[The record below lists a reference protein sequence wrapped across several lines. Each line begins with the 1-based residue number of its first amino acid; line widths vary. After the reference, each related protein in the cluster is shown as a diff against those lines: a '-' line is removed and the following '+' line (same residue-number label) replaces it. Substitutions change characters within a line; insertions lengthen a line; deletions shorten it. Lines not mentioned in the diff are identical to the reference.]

1 MNSIFGNI
9 RLPKIRANTV
19 HLKYCFFLMITPLLS
34 TCVRR
39 CNQHLVAS
47 SLNGVQDNAGR
58 SLCQTPPKALL
69 RKNQQ
74 WMSGLKKTLMDRYKD
89 DIRKEKKIY
98 NDKKLKK
105 GKEEPTQSTDAVP
118 PFHPALKD
126 SRNVKE
132 FQYLNTIGE
141 GAYGVVYRARDK
153 STDEIVALKRLK
165 ALNEKEV
172 FSIAAQRELQTLL
185 KIQHPNIVAG
195 RELAVGSRRNH
206 VYVVMEYVPHQL
218 KSLIETMRQ
227 NHLMFSPEYIKC
239 LMTQL
244 LTATQ
249 HLHENHIIHRD
260 LKTSNILLSQDGV
273 LKVADFGLAREF
285 ESRSQQYTPGV
296 CTRWYRAP
304 ELLLLSPQYST
315 PIDMWSIGCI
325 LGELINLWPLFS
337 GTSELD
343 QLNRIFMDLGTPS
356 DSIWPGYSALPAVK
370 NIIFD
375 DYPPGGLRKKI
386 SCKDLSESGLSLL
399 EGLLTYD
406 PARRL
411 TAAAAL
417 DHEYF
422 KELPLAIEPARFPI
436 AMESVDSGQYSATEL
451 EEDHGSHCIRDIS
464 NSSSHRPSQA
474 ANQKPHKDKSGLK
487 KAATDRISKNKIRR
501 EKTNLKQKTLKRI
514 KKQKQQIIDAESPFH
529 PAFQSCRSVDEF
541 QYLYRID
548 EGAFGVIHAAKD
560 KQTGELVALKHLKK
574 INERE
579 GYSNAARRELE
590 ILHKMRRL

>member
-1 MNSIFGNI
+1 MNSKNVIE
-9 RLPKIRANTV
+9 V
-19 HLKYCFFLMITPLLS
+19 S
-34 TCVRR
+34 D
-39 CNQHLVAS
+39 
-47 SLNGVQDNAGR
+47 GVQDNAGR
-58 SLCQTPPKALL
+58 SLSQTPPKALL

-89 DIRKEKKIY
+89 DMRKEKKIY

-105 GKEEPTQSTDAVP
+105 NKEEPTQSTEAAP

-132 FQYLNTIGE
+132 FQYLNKIDE

-153 STDEIVALKRLK
+153 ATDEIVALKRLK
-165 ALNEKEV
+165 ALNEKEG
-172 FSIAAQRELQTLL
+172 FSIAAQRELRTLL

-195 RELAVGSRRNH
+195 REIAVGSRRNH

-218 KSLIETMRQ
+218 RTFLETMRQ
-227 NHLMFSPEYIKC
+227 NHLMFSPEHIKC
-239 LMTQL
+239 LMIQL

-249 HLHENHIIHRD
+249 HLHDNNIIHRD
-260 LKTSNILLSQDGV
+260 LKTNNILLAQNGV
-273 LKVADFGLAREF
+273 LKVADFGLAREY
-285 ESRSQQYTPGV
+285 ECPPQQYTPGV
-296 CTRWYRAP
+296 VTRWYRAP

-325 LGELINLWPLFS
+325 LGELINLWPLFP

-343 QLNRIFMDLGTPS
+343 QLNRIFLDLGTPS
-356 DSIWPGYSALPAVK
+356 DSIWPGYSALPAMR

-375 DYPPGGLRKKI
+375 DYPPGGLRKQI

-422 KELPLAIEPARFPI
+422 TELPLAIEPARFPI

-451 EEDHGSHCIRDIS
+451 EEDRGSHYS
-464 NSSSHRPSQA
+464 
-474 ANQKPHKDKSGLK
+474 
-487 KAATDRISKNKIRR
+487 T
-501 EKTNLKQKTLKRI
+501 TL
-514 KKQKQQIIDAESPFH
+514 S
-529 PAFQSCRSVDEF
+529 
-541 QYLYRID
+541 
-548 EGAFGVIHAAKD
+548 
-560 KQTGELVALKHLKK
+560 ALDNDVL
-574 INERE
+574 N
-579 GYSNAARRELE
+579 NN
-590 ILHKMRRL
+590 